1 MKKEARSQ
9 RTGNHWMRLANRVQL
24 IMASVATGRGFR
36 AIIVWNFELPK
47 RISKGVKSE
56 RRAKKNSRILYW

>member
-1 MKKEARSQ
+1 
-9 RTGNHWMRLANRVQL
+9 MRLANRVQL
-24 IMASVATGRGFR
+24 IMASVATGREFR

-56 RRAKKNSRILYW
+56 RGAKKNSRILYW